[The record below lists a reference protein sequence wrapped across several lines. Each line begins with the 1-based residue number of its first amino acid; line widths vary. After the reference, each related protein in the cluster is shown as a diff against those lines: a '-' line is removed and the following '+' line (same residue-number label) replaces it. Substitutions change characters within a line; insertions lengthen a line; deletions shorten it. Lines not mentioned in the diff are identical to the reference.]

1 MLARDLALA
10 LDPAHFAHELGLT
23 PDPWQ
28 QTALQSDA
36 ARLLLLCS
44 RQAGK
49 STIAALAALHSA
61 VYRPG
66 ALILLL
72 SPSLRQSSELF
83 RRVAAFYRALQG
95 AIPAEAET
103 SLRLELANGSRIV
116 SLPGAEQTI
125 RGYSGVDLLIID
137 EAARVED
144 PLYYAVRPM
153 LAVSRGRLIAMSSPF
168 GRRGWFFNE
177 WTGPGP
183 WERIKVT
190 AAECPRISAEFLAE
204 ERAAL
209 GPWWFSQE
217 YECVFADPVD
227 SVFSTDLVTAALSG
241 GVTPLFAGGR

>member
-1 MLARDLALA
+1 
-10 LDPAHFAHELGLT
+10 
-23 PDPWQ
+23 
-28 QTALQSDA
+28 
-36 ARLLLLCS
+36 
-44 RQAGK
+44 
-49 STIAALAALHSA
+49 
-61 VYRPG
+61 
-66 ALILLL
+66 
-72 SPSLRQSSELF
+72 
-83 RRVAAFYRALQG
+83 
-95 AIPAEAET
+95 
-103 SLRLELANGSRIV
+103 LANGSRIV